1 MNNNKKGVIYTCI
14 TGGYD
19 DLINHTFINQDWDY
33 VCFTDDLSIVNA
45 ADSFWDVR
53 PLLFDKLDNVR
64 NQRWHKIHPH
74 ILFTEYKKSIWL
86 DANINIL
93 NKDLF
98 ADIDMAIAES
108 RLISIAP
115 HPVRNCIYDELIT
128 CVELGKDN
136 VEVMREQ
143 VNLIR
148 MSGFPEKQGLFES
161 NIMYREHHDDR
172 VIAVMNDW
180 WWWVEN
186 YSRRDQLSLPYVI
199 WQHKL
204 DVKLLTNISY
214 RHNPSVEFI
223 YSASH
228 VTKEELLAQ
237 KEELVAH
244 HAELQ
249 QALEARDN
257 HIVTLNQA
265 MFERDK
271 TIDELYRSTSWR
283 FTMPL
288 RIVGDQLKKFRLR
301 WRR

>member
-1 MNNNKKGVIYTCI
+1 MDNSQKRGVIYTCI

-33 VCFTDDLSIVNA
+33 VCFTDDLSVVNA
-45 ADSFWDVR
+45 ADSFLDIR

-74 ILFTEYKKSIWL
+74 ILFPEYKKSIWL

-93 NKDLF
+93 NEDLF
-98 ADIDMAIAES
+98 ADIDMAITES

-115 HPVRNCIYDELIT
+115 HPVRSCIYDELIA
-128 CVELGKDN
+128 CMELRKDDEN
-136 VEVMREQ
+136 VMRRQ
-143 VNLIR
+143 VDLIR
-148 MSGFPEKQGLFES
+148 RAGFPVKNGLFES

-204 DVKLLTNISY
+204 DVKMLTNISY

-223 YSASH
+223 YSANH

-237 KEELVAH
+237 KEELQKF
-244 HAELQ
+244 LT
-249 QALEARDN
+249 ARDN
-257 HIVTLNQA
+257 QIA
-265 MFERDK
+265 A
-271 TIDELYRSTSWR
+271 LYKSTSWR
-283 FTMPL
+283 ITRPL
-288 RIVGDQLKKFRLR
+288 RMIGQRLKRFKEMIAEHFFHVLLTFGFIWIHRS
-301 WRR
+301 